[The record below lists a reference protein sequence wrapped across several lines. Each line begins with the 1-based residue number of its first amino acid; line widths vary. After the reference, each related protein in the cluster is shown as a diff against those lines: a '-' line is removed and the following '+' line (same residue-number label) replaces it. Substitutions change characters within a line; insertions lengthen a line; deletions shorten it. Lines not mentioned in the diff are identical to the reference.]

1 MRPGMLVQSGIRG
14 YPDRDS
20 ALKALRKLLP
30 YSVVFFRAD
39 FTTSSDL
46 KDLVHAVNHLYRVE
60 EGVEPPVIAVDQEG
74 GNVVRIPWIDYSPSN
89 YFLGNYDNPEFT
101 RYVGNLTGH
110 QLYDSGIRWN
120 LAPVLDML
128 NSYNQVILE
137 RSYSE
142 DVEKVASHGS
152 AYVRGLQEAGV
163 SATAKHFPGHGGVLE
178 DSHLVL
184 PRDTRNREAIMNEA
198 YPFSKAIEAGAK
210 TVMLSH
216 VLYES
221 LDSDLPASLS
231 PIVQKMLREEFHF
244 NGIMLTD
251 AVDMKA
257 LANNYSR
264 KEIVEHSVGQHAD
277 LVEAGDLDLGI
288 ELAEYV
294 KNLDTAKFKE
304 KYQRLRAIP
313 LNKEIKF
320 MPPAELLKSVAV
332 SNNSIRRNVR
342 IDPRKHFYLVFLD
355 THPESKVSELKSP
368 AQSVKEN
375 LEKLNLDFESVSLE
389 ELEQK
394 KVKNFQAIFIGR
406 NEHVKGRIH
415 KVNEI
420 CRNGTAVFISTSI
433 SKDLGAIASGMGY
446 IAAYSS
452 KEENLMGSIYR
463 ALGFF

>member
-1 MRPGMLVQSGIRG
+1 MRPGMLIQSGIRG
-14 YPDRDS
+14 YPDRES
-20 ALKALRKLLP
+20 ALKALKKLLP

-46 KDLVHAVNHLYRVE
+46 KELVHDVNHLYKVE
-60 EGVEPPVIAVDQEG
+60 EGVDPPVIAVDQEG
-74 GNVVRIPWIDYSPSN
+74 GNVVRIPWLDYSPSN
-89 YFLGNYDNPEFT
+89 YFLGNYDNHEFT
-101 RYVGNLTGH
+101 RYVGNLTGY
-110 QLYDSGIRWN
+110 QLYESGIRWN

-142 DVEKVASHGS
+142 DVEKVALHGS
-152 AYVRGLQEAGV
+152 SFVKGLQEAGIA
-163 SATAKHFPGHGGVLE
+163 ATAKHFPGHGGVLE

-184 PRDTRNREAIMNEA
+184 PRDTRHREAILNEA
-198 YPFSKAIEAGAK
+198 YPFRKAIEAGAK

-216 VLYES
+216 VLYEA
-221 LDSDLPASLS
+221 LDNDLPASLS
-231 PIVQKMLREEFHF
+231 SPVQELLRKEFHF

-257 LANNYSR
+257 LSNNYSR
-264 KEIVEHSVGQHAD
+264 KEIVEHSVGQFVD

-288 ELAEYV
+288 ELAEFV
-294 KNLDTAKFKE
+294 KNVDPAKAKE
-304 KYQRLRAIP
+304 KYQRLMGIP
-313 LNKEIKF
+313 LQKEIKF

-332 SNNSIRRNVR
+332 SNNSVRRNLR

-355 THPESKVSELKSP
+355 TQPESKVSELKSS
-368 AQSVKEN
+368 AQAVKEN

-389 ELEQK
+389 KLEK
-394 KVKNFQAIFIGR
+394 AKVKNFQAIFVGR
-406 NEHVKGRIH
+406 NEHVKDRIH
-415 KVNEI
+415 RVNEI
-420 CRNGTAVFISTSI
+420 CKSGTAVFVSTSI
-433 SKDLGAIASGMGY
+433 SKDLGAIDQSIGY

>member
-14 YPDRDS
+14 YPDRES
-20 ALKALRKLLP
+20 ALKALKKLLP

-46 KDLVHAVNHLYRVE
+46 KDLVHAVNHLYKVE

-74 GNVVRIPWIDYSPSN
+74 GNVVRIPWLDYSPSN
-89 YFLGNYDNPEFT
+89 YFLGNYDNPVFT

-142 DVEKVASHGS
+142 DVENVARHGS
-152 AYVRGLQEAGV
+152 AYVKGLQEAGIA
-163 SATAKHFPGHGGVLE
+163 ATAKHFPGHGGVLE

-184 PRDTRNREAIMNEA
+184 PRDTREREAILNEA
-198 YPFSKAIEAGAK
+198 YPFRKAIEAGAK

-216 VLYES
+216 VLYEG

-231 PIVQKMLREEFHF
+231 PVVQKLLRKEFKF

-257 LANNYSR
+257 LASNYSR
-264 KEIVEHSVGQHAD
+264 KEIVEHSVGQDTD

-288 ELAEYV
+288 ELAEHI
-294 KNLDTAKFKE
+294 KGLDPADFRE
-304 KYQRLRAIP
+304 KYERLKAIP
-313 LNKEIKF
+313 LQREIKF
-320 MPPAELLKSVAV
+320 VPPAELLKSVAV
-332 SNNSIRRNVR
+332 ANNSVRRNVR

-368 AQSVKEN
+368 AQAVKEK
-375 LEKLNLDFESVSLE
+375 LEGLKLDFESVTLD
-389 ELEQK
+389 ELEGK
-394 KVKNFQAIFIGR
+394 KVKNFQAIFVGR
-406 NEHVKGRIH
+406 NEHVKERIH
-415 KVNEI
+415 RVNEI
-420 CRNGTAVFISTSI
+420 SRNGTAVFISTSI
-433 SKDLGAIASGMGY
+433 SKDLGAIDPWIGY

-463 ALGFF
+463 TLGFF